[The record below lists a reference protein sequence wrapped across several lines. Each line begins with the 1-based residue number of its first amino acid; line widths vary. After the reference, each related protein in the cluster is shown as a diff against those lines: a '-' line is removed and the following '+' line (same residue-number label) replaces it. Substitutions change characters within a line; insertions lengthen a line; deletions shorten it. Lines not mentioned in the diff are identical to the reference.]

1 MLIYICSELR
11 LPSLSVTRE
20 KRDMGT
26 ALIGQKNPAEIGT
39 SSYFMHSTAHRGAYS
54 NAGDDEHGCAG
65 ENIKYDV
72 ECIKDN
78 NKKQNKGKRKS

>member
-1 MLIYICSELR
+1 
-11 LPSLSVTRE
+11 
-20 KRDMGT
+20 
-26 ALIGQKNPAEIGT
+26 
-39 SSYFMHSTAHRGAYS
+39 MHSTAHRGAYS

-72 ECIKDN
+72 ECIKNN